1 MSAYIAKSMHLEKSE
16 RPTFWKMERVL
27 EFTALHASL
36 SSCVISEHNK
46 LDNALWVQKGMVV
59 KKLNIQV
66 ADILPVKASRTV

>member
-1 MSAYIAKSMHLEKSE
+1 
-16 RPTFWKMERVL
+16 MERVL